1 MHLKYALHTFAG
13 YQTASGIE
21 QMQFIVLH
29 AKKYMIYRQRS
40 NSAIFHEI
48 VCHVYGYAQGII
60 VAEIPT
66 MAELIEVLIIFIV
79 FFDEIH
85 EFKYQFALF
94 SLPEIDSSGPI

>member
-1 MHLKYALHTFAG
+1 
-13 YQTASGIE
+13 
-21 QMQFIVLH
+21 
-29 AKKYMIYRQRS
+29 
-40 NSAIFHEI
+40 
-48 VCHVYGYAQGII
+48 VYGYAQGII

-66 MAELIEVLIIFIV
+66 VAKLIQVLIIFIV